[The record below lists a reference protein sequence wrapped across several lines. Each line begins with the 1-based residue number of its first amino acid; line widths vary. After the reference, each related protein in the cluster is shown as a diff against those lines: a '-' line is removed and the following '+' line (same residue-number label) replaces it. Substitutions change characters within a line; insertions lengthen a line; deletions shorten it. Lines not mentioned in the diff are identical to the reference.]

1 MDLLSL
7 LMGSMTQNSSVN
19 AVSQNTGVSNDLVK
33 KLLVMA
39 LPLILKSLTQN
50 ASSANGA
57 SSLLGALTQ
66 HSNRA
71 SIPEQLSAADADDGS
86 KIIGHIFGEKK
97 DDVIIQLADQAGMK
111 QTDVSNV
118 LSNVAP
124 AVLSSLSAT
133 TQAGNAAQNS
143 GSAFDI
149 GSLLGGSDLL
159 SGIFSGVQAPQQ
171 TAPQG
176 GGLLSALSSLFG
188 GGQQDDGQQAA
199 GTQNDAAINGGDLL
213 SALLGLK

>member
-19 AVSQNTGVSNDLVK
+19 AVSQNTGVSGDLVK

-66 HSNRA
+66 HSSKK
-71 SIPEQLSAADADDGS
+71 SIAEQLSAADADDGG
-86 KIIGHIFGEKK
+86 KIIGHIFGDKK

-111 QTDVSNV
+111 QSDVSSI

-133 TQAGNAAQNS
+133 TQAGTAAQNS
-143 GSAFDI
+143 GAAFDM

-159 SGIFSGVQAPQQ
+159 SGIFGGAQAAQAAPQG
-171 TAPQG
+171 G
-176 GGLLSALSSLFG
+176 GGLLSALSSLLG
-188 GGQQDDGQQAA
+188 GGQQDPGPQAA
-199 GTQNDAAINGGDLL
+199 GADDAAINGGDLL